1 MAPQQH
7 EPIAIVGSACSFPG
21 GANSSSALGC
31 HILDSL
37 RGSDTAVYAGT
48 MSVDYADTG
57 ISDFDT
63 ILKYFATGTN
73 RATISNPLHTEESCV
88 AVACGTQVILNLEAF
103 VVESKLGMLLPTG
116 RSRMWDADA
125 DGYARGE
132 GVAAVVLKKLSD
144 AIADGDHIESIIRET
159 GTNQDGRNRDPT

>member
-1 MAPQQH
+1 M
-7 EPIAIVGSACSFPG
+7 ETVYE
-21 GANSSSALGC
+21 ALERGC

-73 RATISNPLHTEESCV
+73 RATISNRISYV
-88 AVACGTQVILNLEAF
+88 F
-103 VVESKLGMLLPTG
+103 
-116 RSRMWDADA
+116 D
-125 DGYARGE
+125 
-132 GVAAVVLKKLSD
+132 
-144 AIADGDHIESIIRET
+144 
-159 GTNQDGRNRDPT
+159 